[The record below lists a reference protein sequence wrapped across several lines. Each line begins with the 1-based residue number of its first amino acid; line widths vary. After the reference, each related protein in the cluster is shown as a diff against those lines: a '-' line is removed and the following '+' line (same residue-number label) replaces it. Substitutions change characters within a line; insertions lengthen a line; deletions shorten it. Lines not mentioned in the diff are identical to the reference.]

1 MATFC
6 RRLRQL
12 RLGYRAMNQKRRMV
26 HDIKVPLKDLFK
38 GGKGGEGGGYEA
50 EPPTKFSK
58 GAGNTSIYRGGLLG
72 KRRVIFFRGLQ
83 FLHKK

>member
-38 GGKGGEGGGYEA
+38 GGEGGG
-50 EPPTKFSK
+50 
-58 GAGNTSIYRGGLLG
+58 RGGMRLNLLPNFQ
-72 KRRVIFFRGLQ
+72 KGLATPQ
-83 FLHKK
+83 FIEGGCWEREG